1 MSIEDEQARFM
12 RCIGEPTRL
21 QILKLLTDGERC
33 VGEIAQVLNR
43 EQSSVSHHLRAMKE
57 CNIVTARQQTQNIYY
72 KLTDTRLAKLI
83 IDSESLMKELSLCQS
98 EGECYDERTDQECCN
113 S

>member
-21 QILKLLTDGERC
+21 QILKLL
-33 VGEIAQVLNR
+33 
-43 EQSSVSHHLRAMKE
+43 
-57 CNIVTARQQTQNIYY
+57 ARQQTQNIYY
-72 KLTDTRLAKLI
+72 KLTDTRLARLI
-83 IDSESLMKELSLCQS
+83 LDSESLMKELSLCQS